1 MCYDENAKGS
11 MYKVRMAV
19 PTRPTSPSA
28 TSARLV
34 RDIRTSY
41 GCGWRHIA
49 YAKDV
54 CTVPAGQLH
63 ASPCPG
69 SSNLIDSIVYQED
82 QGTDFPFF
90 ATSF

>member
-34 RDIRTSY
+34 RDYAPGT
-41 GCGWRHIA
+41 GACG
-49 YAKDV
+49 D
-54 CTVPAGQLH
+54 
-63 ASPCPG
+63 
-69 SSNLIDSIVYQED
+69 
-82 QGTDFPFF
+82 
-90 ATSF
+90 ATRVKG